1 MERSL
6 RCRSLLNFF
15 GLNDEYIQ
23 AVYEEFFVLKYHGG
37 WSFIEA
43 YNLPIVIRR
52 WFLERLVKEIKTEAE
67 HAKKAAKG

>member
-1 MERSL
+1 MERSS
-6 RCRSLLNFF
+6 RYRSPLTFF

-43 YNLPIVIRR
+43 YNLPITIRR